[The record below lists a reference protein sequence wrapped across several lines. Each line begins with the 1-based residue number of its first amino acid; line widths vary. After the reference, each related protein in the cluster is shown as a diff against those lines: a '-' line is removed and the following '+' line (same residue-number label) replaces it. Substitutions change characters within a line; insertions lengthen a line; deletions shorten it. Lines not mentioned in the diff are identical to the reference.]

1 MKKGKFANVIKRV
14 CACLCA
20 LLLGFPWGNFSAV
33 LPVYAED
40 ERSFDYTYVEDDLK
54 EDDGSEPWKELPFVE
69 NAAPSLYLFAEYC
82 YSENA
87 LIRAEKYGL
96 YVYIYNPGAFTFNVR
111 TGANAIQLAT
121 TYDDQGEPIDYE
133 KFDLKYCDHTSG
145 EYDKLIY
152 KFRVLGISGILANVV
167 PMDEANGK
175 RRYDIVGVELQT
187 DTEKLPVD
195 YGVSWTYYCS
205 GYAKGCGSTNDEST
219 LTVERKELETVSLE
233 LKHANYRHSFIGN
246 IADDLNTV
254 YFSVPEKYFTKYGNL
269 QKIKAEWYEYK
280 TSYQFVT
287 SDSDCHVRL
296 SDFIGVNIGDHTDLA
311 TLPDRV
317 FWEEE
322 VDYQEPGAMVG
333 IQYSYSK
340 GYNGEVEALNN
351 SGADHKFHFDEDYK
365 AIPRMDWLFLQS
377 GVTTRDGY
385 KVPRSRV
392 IEYMDKIYPSIVK
405 DTSQNL
411 ILGRY
416 GQNLFVDSIDEDR
429 IQYLVNPADKRGYV
443 VQEIDAGQMQ
453 NLIQQKDQSWWDEFW
468 HGVKTENLEFSP
480 IVDLAED
487 KAKILA
493 MDASLFASTYL
504 IGSQDKDQVFAD
516 VKAMLEAGEHAILFR
531 FAVTDYYA
539 STARFDTAGDR
550 YGLGDL
556 LIAMSDPDGY
566 VAQQTVFLN
575 FDIITLTFRKDDV
588 EKVIGVVA
596 SPIDIIN
603 GLDPPPDLD
612 VNKGCNLWAVIAYV
626 IVIILVVWAI
636 KGIGRVREK
645 YKLDE
650 IYRNTRKK

>member
-96 YVYIYNPGAFTFNVR
+96 YVYIYNPGAITFNVR

-121 TYDDQGEPIDYE
+121 TYDDKGEPIDYE

-175 RRYDIVGVELQT
+175 RRYDIVGIELQT

-195 YGVSWTYYCS
+195 SGVSWTYYCS

-219 LTVERKELETVSLE
+219 LTVERKDLETVSLE
-233 LKHANYRHSFIGN
+233 LKHANYRHEFVN
-246 IADDLNTV
+246 DIADDLNTV
-254 YFSVPEKYFTKYGNL
+254 YFSVPDKYFTKYGNL
-269 QKIKAEWYEYK
+269 QEIKAEWYEYK
-280 TSYQFVT
+280 TDYQFVT
-287 SDSDCHVRL
+287 SDSDCYGRL
-296 SDFIGVNIGDHTDLA
+296 DDFIGKYIGDNTDLA

-317 FWEEE
+317 LWDEYYTWTGSGTSTTHF
-322 VDYQEPGAMVG
+322 Q
-333 IQYSYSK
+333 K
-340 GYNGEVEALNN
+340 GYNGKVESLSA
-351 SGADHKFHFDEDYK
+351 SVFDTNWEFASNYE
-365 AIPRMDWLFLQS
+365 AVPRIDWLFNRS
-377 GVTTRDGY
+377 VTTRNDY
-385 KVPRSRV
+385 KVPRADV
-392 IEYMDKIYPSIVK
+392 IAYMDWYSSNPVSA
-405 DTSQNL
+405 SQNK

-416 GQNLFVDSIDEDR
+416 AEELFVDSIDEDR
-429 IQYLVNPADKRGYV
+429 IQYLANPADKRGYV
-443 VQEIDAGQMQ
+443 TRTIDAGEMQ
-453 NLIQQKDQSWWDEFW
+453 NLLQIKDQSWWDRLW
-468 HGVKTENLEFSP
+468 HGVKTENLSFAP
-480 IVDLAED
+480 IVDLMED
-487 KAKILA
+487 KGKILA
-493 MDASLFASTYL
+493 MDADLFASTYL
-504 IGSQDKDQVFAD
+504 IGNQDKETVFAD

-550 YGLGDL
+550 KGIFDNE
-556 LIAMSDPDGY
+556 IAMSPQDGY